1 MDGFALAKI
10 IERTKGHLKG
20 QRPPRKAERTS
31 ARPKDLTLGGA
42 PLLDHRRVAAALKN
56 AVTWEHIM
64 NLMHVFVASTAAFL
78 IL

>member
-10 IERTKGHLKG
+10 IERTKGHLKVN
-20 QRPPRKAERTS
+20 
-31 ARPKDLTLGGA
+31 ARPGRLSGRRPAKDLTLGGA

-56 AVTWEHIM
+56 AVTWEDIM

>member
-31 ARPKDLTLGGA
+31 LTLGGA

-56 AVTWEHIM
+56 AVTWEDIM